1 MKNKETV
8 KGYKGFNPDLTCRDF
23 RYEVGKEYDTKKTVG
38 CQTGFHFC
46 ENPFGVFNYYAPSS
60 EKGINRFCEVEGSGE
75 FDKSETDKVACTH
88 IKVNAE
94 IGLQGLITAGIKF
107 ILDKVNWKDDKE
119 SNTGNWSAAT
129 NIGNWSAATNT
140 GDQSAATNTGDW
152 SASTNTGYQSA
163 ATNTGDWSASTNTG
177 YQSAATN
184 TGYRSVATNTGDQ
197 STVTNTGNQSAA
209 TNTGNWSAATNT
221 GNWSAATNTGN
232 QSAATN
238 TGNQSAATNTG
249 YRSAATNTGDQSAAT
264 NAGDQSAA
272 INTGERSVASVEG
285 KDSIAIVTGKD
296 SKAKGTLGCWIV
308 LTEREDW
315 SGESYPIKEVKAF
328 RVDGETI
335 KADTYYKL
343 VNGEA
348 VEVE

>member
-1 MKNKETV
+1 MGNKEII

-23 RYEVGKEYDTKKTVG
+23 KYEVGKEYDTEKAVS

-46 ENPFGVFNYYAPSS
+46 ENPFDVFNYYAPSG
-60 EKGINRFCEVEGSGE
+60 EKGMNRFCEVEGSGE
-75 FDKSETDKVACTH
+75 FDKSENDKVACTH

-107 ILDKVNWKDDKE
+107 ILDKVNWKDGKE
-119 SNTGNWSAAT
+119 S
-129 NIGNWSAATNT
+129 NT
-140 GDQSAATNTGDW
+140 GDQSAATNTG
-152 SASTNTGYQSA
+152 NRSA
-163 ATNTGDWSASTNTG
+163 ATNTGDWSAATNTG
-177 YQSAATN
+177 NWSAATN
-184 TGYRSVATNTGDQ
+184 TGD
-197 STVTNTGNQSAA
+197 
-209 TNTGNWSAATNT
+209 WSAATNT

-232 QSAATN
+232 RSSATNTGNRSSATNTGDRSAATNTGYQSAATN
-238 TGNQSAATNTG
+238 TGNQSA
-249 YRSAATNTGDQSAAT
+249 
-264 NAGDQSAA
+264 
-272 INTGERSVASVEG
+272 ASVEG

-296 SKAKGTLGCWIV
+296 SKAKGALGCWIV

-335 KADTYYKL
+335 KSDTYYKL

-348 VEVE
+348 IEVE

>member
-1 MKNKETV
+1 MENKEII
-8 KGYKGFNPDLTCRDF
+8 KGYKGFNPDLTCRYF
-23 RYEVGKEYDTKKTVG
+23 KYEVGKEYDTEKAVS

-46 ENPFGVFNYYAPSS
+46 ENPFDVFNYYAPSS
-60 EKGINRFCEVEGSGE
+60 EKGMNRFCEVEGSGE
-75 FDKSETDKVACTH
+75 FDKSENNKVACTH

-107 ILDKVNWKDDKE
+107 ILDKVNWKDDK
-119 SNTGNWSAAT
+119 TT
-129 NIGNWSAATNT
+129 NIGFRSAATNT
-140 GDQSAATNTGDW
+140 GDQSAATNTGNQSAATNSGDW
-152 SASTNTGYQSA
+152 SAATNTGDQSVAANSGDQSA
-163 ATNTGDWSASTNTG
+163 ATNTGFR
-177 YQSAATN
+177 SAA
-184 TGYRSVATNTGDQ
+184 
-197 STVTNTGNQSAA
+197 TNTGNQSAA
-209 TNTGNWSAATNT
+209 TNTGD
-221 GNWSAATNTGN
+221 

-249 YRSAATNTGDQSAAT
+249 DQSAATNTGFRSAATNTGLRSAAT
-264 NAGDQSAA
+264 NAGNQSAA
-272 INTGERSVASVEG
+272 TNTGDWSAATNTGDWSAATNTGNQSASSVEG

-296 SKAKGTLGCWIV
+296 SKAKGALGCWIV

-348 VEVE
+348 IEVE